1 MKFKVEPKDFV
12 LFVIYCIILLY
23 LCALIVVNAVSLL
36 SGTGLTLNP
45 FLAFTPKYIA
55 VTIILFLGV
64 LVTIFLSVSS
74 YIFDKDKGHGFGL
87 KIQEKKE
94 SGYERWATDKE
105 MKNAKWKFASLDKK
119 VKGADEEETTLLHM
133 VKDEK
138 SLTPEDQFISKES
151 VCNLY
156 SVIDKLKHTEQAVII
171 MRYGLNGENPMS
183 LSEVGNVIGCSK
195 ERVRQ
200 IETKAIKLLRNCL
213 DANIAA

>member
-105 MKNAKWKFASLDKK
+105 MKNANDVVK
-119 VKGADEEETTLLHM
+119 VNPGDYHFYNKYKAFL
-133 VKDEK
+133 KD
-138 SLTPEDQFISKES
+138 SMNFLFGDHES
-151 VCNLY
+151 
-156 SVIDKLKHTEQAVII
+156 
-171 MRYGLNGENPMS
+171 
-183 LSEVGNVIGCSK
+183 
-195 ERVRQ
+195 
-200 IETKAIKLLRNCL
+200 
-213 DANIAA
+213 